1 MRATVVVS
9 GAAATVFAWS
19 GCLVA
24 AGSAQ
29 AEDFGIALNGTYR
42 ATSNGDWAQS
52 SVGPYGA
59 GGAMVY
65 RDELS
70 KVETWTVSSDC
81 ISPLECYGHVQSDA
95 GWTADLKWNG
105 NEWFVDRDIPN
116 WAPCPDGTAATGHQS
131 FGLWSFDPSTT
142 TRNPRVRNLI
152 VGFESTTAP
161 SGACGRNTPLDI
173 QLPVRLEQL
182 S

>member
-42 ATSNGDWAQS
+42 ATANGDWAQS

-65 RDELS
+65 RDEPS

-95 GWTADLKWNG
+95 GWTADLKWN
-105 NEWFVDRDIPN
+105 
-116 WAPCPDGTAATGHQS
+116 
-131 FGLWSFDPSTT
+131 
-142 TRNPRVRNLI
+142 
-152 VGFESTTAP
+152 
-161 SGACGRNTPLDI
+161 
-173 QLPVRLEQL
+173 
-182 S
+182 